1 MKNKLASYDRLAKVI
16 EVAVTRGSGYAA
28 SEAANTIDEEFIMI
42 PKSDL
47 PKVEQKHNYTRGRE
61 IPHARTASYFGGDY
75 DRYFQRALDYL
86 AIAQVAANEKAQQAE
101 RELAGKREEAYRM
114 LYPKSVPIWCYK
126 ELSDVAKAQIDVVVN
141 LMNQVDTLKDVK

>member
-1 MKNKLASYDRLAKVI
+1 MNNSKKNIDRITEHAI
-16 EVAVTRGSGYAA
+16 HAAVVGNGMAA
-28 SEAANTIDEEFIMI
+28 EETARRIDSEFILI
-42 PKSDL
+42 RRSDL
-47 PKVEQKHNYTRGRE
+47 PKVEQKYNHSRACE